1 MFWLYSIQLIKQTGC
16 ITDVERGLLENML
29 YVVIAKT
36 KYDESYNFEQ
46 AGEDEAMFDEYRKKL
61 KVVFD
66 NLAALIPELVLKVSF
81 YFLVVFPSS
90 DKNVCKCNVLLSQ
103 IFPGDKK
110 N

>member
-1 MFWLYSIQLIKQTGC
+1 
-16 ITDVERGLLENML
+16 ML

-66 NLAALIPELVLKVSF
+66 NLAALIPELVLKVICFSCCF
-81 YFLVVFPSS
+81 RLIKTFAILMLQF
-90 DKNVCKCNVLLSQ
+90 D
-103 IFPGDKK
+103 
-110 N
+110 

>member
-1 MFWLYSIQLIKQTGC
+1 MYINYVLCLFPQQLIKQIGC

-66 NLAALIPELVLKVSF
+66 NLAALIPELVLKVSSFLYCFHQKKKF
-81 YFLVVFPSS
+81 YSFDAP
-90 DKNVCKCNVLLSQ
+90 
-103 IFPGDKK
+103 I
-110 N
+110 